1 MSYRNTRKA
10 FALRRAVAGLL
21 LAACALLPVPAG
33 PASAATCSAEENVVC
48 TDVGAVRGVR
58 EGQTVGFKGIPYAKP
73 PVAALR
79 WRPPEPPAA
88 WDGVRDGSRTGPMCP
103 QIVGGKVVGDEDCL
117 TLNIWAPA
125 RPAERPRAV
134 MVWLTGGGNHSLSGQ
149 GSPGFGGVTYDG
161 EVLAGRGDVI
171 FVSFNVRLGVLGFLA
186 HPALSAERPERVSG
200 NYASLDQIAMLNW
213 LNRNIAAFGGDP
225 SRVFLFGTSAGG
237 GNICALMTS
246 PMTKGLFHGA
256 AMQSSVPAACELQT
270 LAEVERGTGARVVK
284 AAGCDQ
290 AGDVAG
296 CLRTKSVEEIVSA
309 VPGTFGIF
317 PRIYG
322 PNVDG
327 HVFPD
332 QPIKLIAAKRH
343 HAMPAIVGG
352 TADETIAVRERG
364 RAGHGRGDLRGRGR
378 EGVRS
383 RGARRDPRPL
393 PRGVVRGAAAGL
405 RAADDRRLF
414 HLRQPSRRQRARGG
428 AGAAGVPLPLH
439 APPGERP
446 GGERQWLGP
455 HGRASLFLR
464 MAGKVPSERGGSRGP
479 GCSRRLLDAHGQG
492 RRPERRWR
500 PELAGGREGR
510 GLLPGDREACRR
522 RPRSGCRPVRFLG
535 RGRASLA
542 SSLTGR
548 AQEDAQHSRGV
559 AAEPVGRARYS
570 FPSGASLSGPSSG
583 GQSRRRR

>member
-1 MSYRNTRKA
+1 
-10 FALRRAVAGLL
+10 
-21 LAACALLPVPAG
+21 
-33 PASAATCSAEENVVC
+33 
-48 TDVGAVRGVR
+48 
-58 EGQTVGFKGIPYAKP
+58 
-73 PVAALR
+73 
-79 WRPPEPPAA
+79 
-88 WDGVRDGSRTGPMCP
+88 
-103 QIVGGKVVGDEDCL
+103 
-117 TLNIWAPA
+117 
-125 RPAERPRAV
+125 
-134 MVWLTGGGNHSLSGQ
+134 
-149 GSPGFGGVTYDG
+149 
-161 EVLAGRGDVI
+161 
-171 FVSFNVRLGVLGFLA
+171 
-186 HPALSAERPERVSG
+186 
-200 NYASLDQIAMLNW
+200 
-213 LNRNIAAFGGDP
+213 
-225 SRVFLFGTSAGG
+225 
-237 GNICALMTS
+237 
-246 PMTKGLFHGA
+246 MTKGLFHGA

-352 TADETIAVRERG
+352 TADETIEFVNAAGPVTDEATYAGAVG
-364 RAGHGRGDLRGRGR
+364 K
-378 EGVRS
+378 VF
-383 RGARRDPRPL
+383 
-393 PRGVVRGAAAGL
+393 GAAARDAILARYPAGSYEAPR
-405 RAADDRRLF
+405 RAFVQLTTDAF
-414 HLRQPSRRQRARGG
+414 FTCVSRRVASALAAAQAQPVYRYHFTHLLENDPAESANGSVHTVEHPYFFAWRG
-428 AGAAGVPLPLH
+428 
-439 APPGERP
+439 E
-446 GGERQWLGP
+446 
-455 HGRASLFLR
+455 
-464 MAGKVPSERGGSRGP
+464 VPSERGGSRGP

-559 AAEPVGRARYS
+559 AAEPVGRARLLLSLGRVS
-570 FPSGASLSGPSSG
+570 FRSLEWRA
-583 GQSRRRR
+583 SRRRR

>member
-1 MSYRNTRKA
+1 
-10 FALRRAVAGLL
+10 
-21 LAACALLPVPAG
+21 
-33 PASAATCSAEENVVC
+33 
-48 TDVGAVRGVR
+48 
-58 EGQTVGFKGIPYAKP
+58 
-73 PVAALR
+73 
-79 WRPPEPPAA
+79 
-88 WDGVRDGSRTGPMCP
+88 
-103 QIVGGKVVGDEDCL
+103 
-117 TLNIWAPA
+117 
-125 RPAERPRAV
+125 
-134 MVWLTGGGNHSLSGQ
+134 
-149 GSPGFGGVTYDG
+149 
-161 EVLAGRGDVI
+161 
-171 FVSFNVRLGVLGFLA
+171 
-186 HPALSAERPERVSG
+186 
-200 NYASLDQIAMLNW
+200 
-213 LNRNIAAFGGDP
+213 
-225 SRVFLFGTSAGG
+225 
-237 GNICALMTS
+237 MTS

-352 TADETIAVRERG
+352 TADETIQFVNAAGPVTDEATYAGAV
-364 RAGHGRGDLRGRGR
+364 AK
-378 EGVRS
+378 VF
-383 RGARRDPRPL
+383 
-393 PRGVVRGAAAGL
+393 GAAARDAILARYPAGSYEAPR
-405 RAADDRRLF
+405 RAFVQLTTDAF
-414 HLRQPSRRQRARGG
+414 FTCVSRRVAS
-428 AGAAGVPLPLH
+428 ALAAAQAQPALH

-583 GQSRRRR
+583 GHLAAEGRRDHGGVA